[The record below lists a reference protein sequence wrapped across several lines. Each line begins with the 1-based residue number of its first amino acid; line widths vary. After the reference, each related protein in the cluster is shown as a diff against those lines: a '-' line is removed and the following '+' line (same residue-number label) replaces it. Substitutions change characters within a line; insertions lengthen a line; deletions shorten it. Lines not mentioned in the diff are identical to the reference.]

1 MSFRRSIMDGSLFTK
16 EFGMDTTTGFGAL
29 GALGGIGGLIAAVL
43 AFFWAFRW
51 GGLRLLF

>member
-1 MSFRRSIMDGSLFTK
+1 
-16 EFGMDTTTGFGAL
+16 MDTTTGFGAL